1 LISFLLRIT
10 FALLFAAA
18 ASQIIFAQNA
28 SGNDSTARNLILQ
41 SPPNAD
47 AVSTVQTNAQANAQ
61 TNADENFQLDIVAR
75 HITENDYQASTALET
90 VADNTRGVALRVG
103 VFLTAR
109 RIDVNLRNVRGQVR
123 FRGSLDSVL
132 ERLKLHRNSDPAP

>member
-10 FALLFAAA
+10 FALCFVAA

-28 SGNDSTARNLILQ
+28 SATDLTARNLILQ

-47 AVSTVQTNAQANAQ
+47 SVTNAQ
-61 TNADENFQLDIVAR
+61 TNTDENFQLDIASR

-103 VFLTAR
+103 VFLNAT

>member
-1 LISFLLRIT
+1 MISFLLRIT
-10 FALLFAAA
+10 FALCFVAA

-28 SGNDSTARNLILQ
+28 SATDLTARNLILQ

-47 AVSTVQTNAQANAQ
+47 SVTNAQ
-61 TNADENFQLDIVAR
+61 TNAQTNTDENFQLDIASR
-75 HITENDYQASTALET
+75 HITENNYQASTALET

-103 VFLTAR
+103 VFLNAT

>member
-1 LISFLLRIT
+1 MRFLLQT
-10 FALLFAAA
+10 TCLLFVVTA

-28 SGNDSTARNLILQ
+28 SSGDSTARNLILQ

-47 AVSTVQTNAQANAQ
+47 ALSAAQINAQTNVG
-61 TNADENFQLDIVAR
+61 TNADENFQLDIQSR
-75 HITENDYQASTALET
+75 RITENNYQASTALET
-90 VADNTRGVALRVG
+90 VADNTRGVDLRVG
-103 VFLTAR
+103 VFLNAT

-132 ERLKLHRNSDPAP
+132 ERLNLHRSSDPAP

>member
-1 LISFLLRIT
+1 MISFLLRIT
-10 FALLFAAA
+10 FALCFVAA

-28 SGNDSTARNLILQ
+28 SATDLTARNLILQ
-41 SPPNAD
+41 SLPNAD
-47 AVSTVQTNAQANAQ
+47 SVTNAQ
-61 TNADENFQLDIVAR
+61 TNTDENFQLDIASR

-103 VFLTAR
+103 VFLNAT

>member
-18 ASQIIFAQNA
+18 APQIIFAQNA

-41 SPPNAD
+41 SLPNAD

-61 TNADENFQLDIVAR
+61 TNADENFQLDIAAR

-103 VFLTAR
+103 VFLNAT